1 MISVLSI
8 RCAHKIYTFF
18 SLLYSVR
25 HASLVAL
32 SRTIY
37 DGNTLEKNAG
47 IRATAA
53 SSVGGSVMG
62 MDSTTNSNSNSAEAN
77 NPLLL
82 RALSERM
89 LDTDIPCAITAVGCL
104 SNYVSFYC
112 GIVDDVVDD
121 NDMGSNSNN
130 EGKEDVAS
138 LVMVPILLQRLQ
150 LSIAMLHTVGTQ
162 LQKANTAAA
171 DTKSSKKK
179 GVSFT
184 EQTKKS
190 NNNSTSES
198 DKLQLKTN
206 EQYTLLSLTL
216 VTLSGIIENCGKSAL
231 QTCGGNAYLQLLSV
245 LNVTCCSIQQTAEK
259 KVGESKE
266 EKADKVLEPMFDTVT
281 NASRAL
287 HSFLDDNTVLIAT
300 LPLGTTAAA
309 ASSPSSLSTSPSL
322 TAAVSQLTNT
332 IIMNTNIPS
341 MARLHAS
348 GSILALRRVLV
359 LDKEHQQLS
368 GSVKLSQDEEQIA
381 STIQSCTNE
390 VILPYL
396 ASIYDQFTTN
406 QSSNEAKQLLQE
418 MISTSNQLSTIK
430 RDSSLESQIVSK
442 INARKEPARE
452 IARRQ
457 KKMKE
462 ENTKDDVQAMEEEN
476 TAKDM
481 KESAEAKAAVSND
494 EESEVS
500 MAIEE
505 DAVTEEEKKQEQ
517 EDELKDKLD
526 SIVSKWKDIVGS
538 HKLALELVAN
548 LCSPNDE
555 DDEDE
560 GEEGMYGDDDDE
572 HMWDSDDEAKLLA
585 EAAHGGMGKNVA
597 AATVTPCEQAT
608 YDAMT
613 TEQCNL
619 PMKILS
625 FFRQWADFIPS
636 SDTTMDVETK
646 VPTLVSQDVDELLS
660 TCALCLGN
668 VVACNLLKEKSTLEA
683 FWKDL
688 VPMLKSQYHVH
699 VTSLVMLSLVRNEP
713 QAPSLVDPSTLE
725 SLITL
730 LQQSTSSDA
739 EALLRTHTI
748 IISILGVLCTE
759 PHPATINTQV
769 CRALLE
775 RLRSSSTSG
784 NELTGQSIKHSVII
798 THEILNVLMDMYGN
812 DDDDDCHDQVFV
824 SEDVLGHFQRC
835 LPGFKRCIKKVSGSA
850 SRGASMEEE
859 IEVDLWN
866 ETALNTSRFIKYK
879 RDKCSV

>member
-1 MISVLSI
+1 
-8 RCAHKIYTFF
+8 
-18 SLLYSVR
+18 
-25 HASLVAL
+25 
-32 SRTIY
+32 
-37 DGNTLEKNAG
+37 
-47 IRATAA
+47 
-53 SSVGGSVMG
+53 VGGSVMG
-62 MDSTTNSNSNSAEAN
+62 MDSNSNSNSAAEAN

-89 LDTDIPCAITAVGCL
+89 LDTDIPCAITTVGCL

-112 GIVDDVVDD
+112 GVIDDVDEGRD
-121 NDMGSNSNN
+121 SMGSNN
-130 EGKEDVAS
+130 EGKEDVPS

-150 LSIAMLHTVGTQ
+150 LSIAMLHTLGTQ
-162 LQKANTAAA
+162 LQKANT
-171 DTKSSKKK
+171 DTTSSKTSNKKK
-179 GVSFT
+179 GVTFN

-190 NNNSTSES
+190 NTSSTSES

-206 EQYTLLSLTL
+206 EQYTLLSLSL

-245 LNVTCCSIQQTAEK
+245 LNVACCSIQQQVDK
-259 KVGESKE
+259 KVGGSIKE
-266 EKADKVLEPMFDTVT
+266 KKGEEFEPMYDTVT

-287 HSFLDDNTVLIAT
+287 HSLLDDNTVLIAT
-300 LPLGTTAAA
+300 LPLEATTSAA

-332 IIMNTNIPS
+332 IIMNTNMPS

-359 LDKEHQQLS
+359 LDKEHQQLAR
-368 GSVKLSQDEEQIA
+368 SVKLSQDEEQIA
-381 STIQSCTNE
+381 SAIQSCTNE

-406 QSSNEAKQLLQE
+406 QSNVAKQLLQD
-418 MISTSNQLSTIK
+418 MISTSNQLSSIK
-430 RDSSLESQIVSK
+430 QDLSLESQIVSK
-442 INARKEPARE
+442 INAKKEPARE

-462 ENTKDDVQAMEEEN
+462 ENKKDDDVQAMEEEN
-476 TAKDM
+476 TTKDV
-481 KESAEAKAAVSND
+481 KESSEAKAAVSND

-526 SIVSKWKDIVGS
+526 GIVSKWKDIVGS

-548 LCSPNDE
+548 LCSPNE
-555 DDEDE
+555 EEEEDE

-585 EAAHGGMGKNVA
+585 EAAHGMGKSVA

-608 YDAMT
+608 YDAMI

-619 PMKILS
+619 PMRILS
-625 FFRQWADFIPS
+625 FFRQWAEFIPS

-646 VPTLVSQDVDELLS
+646 VPILVSQDVDELLS

-668 VVACNLLKEKSTLEA
+668 VVACNVLKEKSTLEA

-688 VPMLKSQYHVH
+688 VSMLKSQYHVH
-699 VTSLVMLSLVRNEP
+699 VTSVILSLVRNEP
-713 QAPSLVDPSTLE
+713 LAPTLVDSSTLE

-730 LQQSTSSDA
+730 LQQSGTSDA
-739 EALLRTHTI
+739 EALLKTHTN
-748 IISILGVLCTE
+748 IISILGVLCAE

-784 NELTGQSIKHSVII
+784 NDLTGQSMKHSVIT
-798 THEILNVLMDMYGN
+798 THEILNALMDMYGN
-812 DDDDDCHDQVFV
+812 DDDDDCHNQVFA

-879 RDKCSV
+879 RDKCV

>member
-1 MISVLSI
+1 
-8 RCAHKIYTFF
+8 
-18 SLLYSVR
+18 
-25 HASLVAL
+25 
-32 SRTIY
+32 
-37 DGNTLEKNAG
+37 
-47 IRATAA
+47 
-53 SSVGGSVMG
+53 MG
-62 MDSTTNSNSNSAEAN
+62 MDSTTNNNSNAEAN

-112 GIVDDVVDD
+112 GVIDDVDEGRD
-121 NDMGSNSNN
+121 LGNSNN
-130 EGKEDVAS
+130 EGKEDVTS

-150 LSIAMLHTVGTQ
+150 LSIAMLHTLGTQ
-162 LQKANTAAA
+162 LQKANTASA
-171 DTKSSKKK
+171 DTKSSKTSNKKK
-179 GVSFT
+179 GVSFN

-190 NNNSTSES
+190 NTSSTSES

-206 EQYTLLSLTL
+206 EQYTLLSLSL

-245 LNVTCCSIQQTAEK
+245 LNVACCSIQQSLEKNGESTDEEEK
-259 KVGESKE
+259 KGKE
-266 EKADKVLEPMFDTVT
+266 LEPMYDTVT

-287 HSFLDDNTVLIAT
+287 HSLLDDNTVLIAT
-300 LPLGTTAAA
+300 LPLGATSSAAA
-309 ASSPSSLSTSPSL
+309 ASPSSLLSTSPSL

-332 IIMNTNIPS
+332 IIMNTNMPS

-359 LDKEHQQLS
+359 LDKEHQQLA
-368 GSVKLSQDEEQIA
+368 GSVKLTQDEEQIA

-396 ASIYDQFTTN
+396 SSIYDQFVTN
-406 QSSNEAKQLLQE
+406 QSNVAKQLLQE
-418 MISTSNQLSTIK
+418 MISTSNQLSSIK
-430 RDSSLESQIVSK
+430 QDLSLESQIVSK
-442 INARKEPARE
+442 INAKKEPARE

-462 ENTKDDVQAMEEEN
+462 ENTKDDDVQAMEEEN
-476 TAKDM
+476 TTKDV

-526 SIVSKWKDIVGS
+526 GIVSKWKDIVGS

-555 DDEDE
+555 EEDEDE

-585 EAAHGGMGKNVA
+585 EAAHGGMGKSVA

-625 FFRQWADFIPS
+625 FFRQWAEFIPS
-636 SDTTMDVETK
+636 SDTTMDVGTK

-668 VVACNLLKEKSTLEA
+668 VVACNLSKEKSTLEA

-688 VPMLKSQYHVH
+688 IPMLKSQYHVH
-699 VTSLVMLSLVRNEP
+699 VTSVMLSLVRNEP
-713 QAPSLVDPSTLE
+713 QAPTLVDSSTLE

-730 LQQSTSSDA
+730 LQQSNSSDA
-739 EALLRTHTI
+739 EALLRTHTN
-748 IISILGVLCTE
+748 IISILGVLCAE
-759 PHPATINTQV
+759 PHPTTINTQV

-784 NELTGQSIKHSVII
+784 NDLTGQSMKHSVII
-798 THEILNVLMDMYGN
+798 THEVLNVLIDMYGN
-812 DDDDDCHDQVFV
+812 DDDDDCHNQVFV

-850 SRGASMEEE
+850 SIGRGASMEEE

>member
-1 MISVLSI
+1 VLI
-8 RCAHKIYTFF
+8 PTYLF
-18 SLLYSVR
+18 SLLSYSVR

-53 SSVGGSVMG
+53 SSVGGSIMG
-62 MDSTTNSNSNSAEAN
+62 MDSNSNSAAEAN

-112 GIVDDVVDD
+112 GVIDDVDD
-121 NDMGSNSNN
+121 NNMGSNNK
-130 EGKEDVAS
+130 GKEDVAS

-150 LSIAMLHTVGTQ
+150 LSIAMLHTLGTQ

-171 DTKSSKKK
+171 DSTSSKKK
-179 GVSFT
+179 GVSFN

-190 NNNSTSES
+190 NTSSTSES

-206 EQYTLLSLTL
+206 EQYTLLSLSL

-245 LNVTCCSIQQTAEK
+245 LNVACCSIQQQVDK
-259 KVGESKE
+259 KVGGSIKE
-266 EKADKVLEPMFDTVT
+266 KKGEEFEPMYDTVT

-287 HSFLDDNTVLIAT
+287 HSLLDDNTVLIAT
-300 LPLGTTAAA
+300 LPLGATSSAA
-309 ASSPSSLSTSPSL
+309 ASSPSSSLSTSPSL

-332 IIMNTNIPS
+332 IIMNTNMPS

-368 GSVKLSQDEEQIA
+368 GSVKLSSDEEQIA

-390 VILPYL
+390 VILPYI
-396 ASIYDQFTTN
+396 ASICDQFTSN
-406 QSSNEAKQLLQE
+406 ESSNGAKQLLQD

-430 RDSSLESQIVSK
+430 QDLSLESQIVSK

-462 ENTKDDVQAMEEEN
+462 ENTKDDVQAMEEDN
-476 TAKDM
+476 TTKDM
-481 KESAEAKAAVSND
+481 KESTEAKAAVSND

-526 SIVSKWKDIVGS
+526 GIVSKWKDIVGS
-538 HKLALELVAN
+538 HKLALELVTN

-555 DDEDE
+555 EE
-560 GEEGMYGDDDDE
+560 EEEEEEEGMYGDDDDE

-585 EAAHGGMGKNVA
+585 EAAHGGMRKSGVA
-597 AATVTPCEQAT
+597 ANVTPCEQAT
-608 YDAMT
+608 YNAMT

-619 PMKILS
+619 SMKIMS
-625 FFRQWADFIPS
+625 FFRQWAEFIPS
-636 SDTTMDVETK
+636 SDTTMDIETK
-646 VPTLVSQDVDELLS
+646 VPALVSQDVDELLS

-668 VVACNLLKEKSTLEA
+668 VVACNLLKERSTLEA

-688 VPMLKSQYHVH
+688 IPMLKSQYHVH
-699 VTSLVMLSLVRNEP
+699 VTSIMLSFVRNEP
-713 QAPSLVDPSTLE
+713 QAPTLVDSSTLE

-730 LQQSTSSDA
+730 LQQSSSSDA
-739 EALLRTHTI
+739 EVLLQTHTN
-748 IISILGVLCTE
+748 IISILGVLCAE

-784 NELTGQSIKHSVII
+784 NDLTGQSMKHLVII

-812 DDDDDCHDQVFV
+812 DDDDDCHNQVFA

-835 LPGFKRCIKKVSGSA
+835 LPGFKRCIKKVSGSV